1 MSLIGKIEPLRVN
14 VPLTI
19 RLELQRTDIAD
30 QAAQRPEVRRVDA
43 RTIER
48 VVDDVRLL
56 LDI

>member
-1 MSLIGKIEPLRVN
+1 

-19 RLELQRTDIAD
+19 RLELQRTDITD
-30 QAAQRPEVRRVDA
+30 HAAQRPDVRRVDA